1 MRKQFR
7 GGLLL
12 ALAALIWGMAFS
24 AQSEAGK
31 HMGPFAFTAARSF
44 ITFFALLLFEAVG
57 SRGRRQA
64 QAVQAAPLS
73 AYIKVGAPLGAVMFA
88 ASALQQLGLTIDPS
102 AAKSGFIT
110 ALYIVIVP
118 ILGLIFFRRRVGVQ
132 MWLGV
137 ALSLVG
143 LALLCVKDGFTIG
156 AGDLVTLACAVMFAV
171 HIVAVGRFAGGLSA
185 PRLCCVQFGL
195 RACWRSSSPSLPR
208 RYAFLTCSPAGR
220 ASYTW
225 ACAPARWA
233 IRCKSPDRSIQNRR
247 WLR

>member
-1 MRKQFR
+1 M
-7 GGLLL
+7 
-12 ALAALIWGMAFS
+12 
-24 AQSEAGK
+24 
-31 HMGPFAFTAARSF
+31 
-44 ITFFALLLFEAVG
+44 G

-88 ASALQQLGLTIDPS
+88 ATALQQLGLTIDPS

-118 ILGLIFFRRRVGVQ
+118 ILGLIFFRRRVGAQ

-171 HIVAVGRFAGGLSA
+171 HIVAVDRFGR
-185 PRLCCVQFGL
+185 RLERAAALL
-195 RACWRSSSPSLPR
+195 RAVWL
-208 RYAFLTCSPAGR
+208 YGPAG
-220 ASYTW
+220 AH
-225 ACAPARWA
+225 
-233 IRCKSPDRSIQNRR
+233 RR
-247 WLR
+247 PLYRDGALF

>member
-1 MRKQFR
+1 MDKRLR
-7 GGLLL
+7 GPLLL

-44 ITFFALLLFEAVG
+44 ITFFTLLLFEAVG

-64 QAVQAAPLS
+64 QAVQTAPLS

-88 ASALQQLGLTIDPS
+88 ATALQQLGLTIDPS

-118 ILGLIFFRRRVGVQ
+118 ILGLIFFRRRVGAR

-137 ALSLVG
+137 ALCWSG
-143 LALLCVKDGFTIG
+143 WCF
-156 AGDLVTLACAVMFAV
+156 CAS
-171 HIVAVGRFAGGLSA
+171 R
-185 PRLCCVQFGL
+185 
-195 RACWRSSSPSLPR
+195 RASPSV
-208 RYAFLTCSPAGR
+208 PAI
-220 ASYTW
+220 W
-225 ACAPARWA
+225 
-233 IRCKSPDRSIQNRR
+233 
-247 WLR
+247 